1 MGVGVEVVGV
11 MVGVTVTGVG
21 VVTGVV
27 GVTVGVTVMGLVG
40 VGVTGS
46 MVVGVI
52 VGVTVTGLV
61 GVGVTGSVVGVEVGG
76 VVVGVAVIGLVV
88 GVGEPGFPSVGLGW
102 TILPTNTASVAEHGL
117 KLASVGSLAVKLKI
131 YCPATSVKV

>member
-61 GVGVTGSVVGVEVGG
+61 GVGVTG
-76 VVVGVAVIGLVV
+76 LVV